1 MAIDTA
7 AKRYSAIHVGSPWR
21 GPAALPDGSISG
33 DARLALLH
41 LYGGIAA
48 EAPVEVPDVVGLT
61 QADAVLALE
70 AAGFVVSVT
79 TAASNTVATGLVI
92 SQVPAGGEFAAS
104 GSTVSI
110 VVSTGDTDILDAKF
124 QGYPN
129 VRVKG
134 LGRDKKEEPKPP
146 PPAEITNM
154 PDGPPVPPPEAG
166 MLARGLDLGLLPD
179 EFVKPLP
186 LVEIEPPVVT
196 VKPRAPGPQA
206 QESVETETAPP
217 TVPVVE
223 PEAALAPAVDF
234 APVSTAIEAAVA
246 QQTKALT
253 EQLAVLG
260 KQFEAAVTELA
271 ALRAQMKRDRDL
283 AALNRKRAAEI
294 TRKLMNKD

>member
-7 AKRYSAIHVGSPWR
+7 AKRYSAIHVGASWR

-61 QADAVLALE
+61 QADAILAIE

-79 TAASNTVATGLVI
+79 TAASNAVATGLVI
-92 SQVPAGGEFAAS
+92 GQVPAGGEFAAA
-104 GSTVSI
+104 GSTVAI
-110 VVSTGDTDILDAKF
+110 VVSTGDSGILDAKF

-129 VRVKG
+129 VRVRG
-134 LGRDKKEEPKPP
+134 LAREEDEYRPP
-146 PPAEITNM
+146 LPAQITNM

-179 EFVKPLP
+179 EVVQPLP

-196 VKPRAPGPQA
+196 VKPRAPEPR
-206 QESVETETAPP
+206 VEEPAPVSEQPLTVVVEEPAPEPAPP
-217 TVPVVE
+217 PTEAEQVR
-223 PEAALAPAVDF
+223 AALAPQIDALRVEL
-234 APVSTAIEAAVA
+234 SAAKV
-246 QQTKALT
+246 Q
-253 EQLAVLG
+253 
-260 KQFEAAVTELA
+260 VTRAFDEIA
-271 ALRAQMKRDRDL
+271 ALRAQIKRDRDL